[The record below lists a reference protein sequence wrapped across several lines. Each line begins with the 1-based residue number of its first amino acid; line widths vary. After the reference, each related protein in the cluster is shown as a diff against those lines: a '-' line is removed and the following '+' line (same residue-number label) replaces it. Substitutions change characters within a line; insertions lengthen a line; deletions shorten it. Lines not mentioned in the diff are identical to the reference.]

1 MGDSQGRWGPQE
13 IPTSC
18 LPWFCLG
25 TLFGK
30 HPAKRALED
39 GVTLQDAPPSCGE
52 LGSFAKSWGML
63 DQLQACLMWGS
74 CHSPRTL
81 PWEPCW
87 GSVADCL
94 LSHQSYVSPLRSLLG
109 PADMAAIF
117 INLEVSPACW
127 RPLPISLG
135 AALLGISYG
144 GTLAPT
150 APVCLAGPLGQPGWT
165 QCQFILSP
173 QFLGFEDPAPAL
185 YSLVF

>member
-1 MGDSQGRWGPQE
+1 MTTVGDSQGRWGPQE
-13 IPTSC
+13 IPTFC

-63 DQLQACLMWGS
+63 GPPLIWGS
-74 CHSPRTL
+74 CDSPRTS

-87 GSVADCL
+87 GSAADCL
-94 LSHQSYVSPLRSLLG
+94 LSHQSYVSPLRSLLN
-109 PADMAAIF
+109 PLEMAAIF

-127 RPLPISLG
+127 SPLPISLG
-135 AALLGISYG
+135 ASQG
-144 GTLAPT
+144 G
-150 APVCLAGPLGQPGWT
+150 
-165 QCQFILSP
+165 LSVSS
-173 QFLGFEDPAPAL
+173 FSAH
-185 YSLVF
+185 SS